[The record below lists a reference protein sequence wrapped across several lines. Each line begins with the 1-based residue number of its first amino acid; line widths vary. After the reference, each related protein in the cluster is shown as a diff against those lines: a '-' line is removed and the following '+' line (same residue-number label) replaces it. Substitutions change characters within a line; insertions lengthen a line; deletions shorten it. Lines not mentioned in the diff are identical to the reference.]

1 MGVVLTGLGRDGAD
15 GLRKIHDAGG
25 IGIAQDRETSTIY
38 GMPNA
43 ALQAG
48 GAAYVLPVGQIAARV
63 AGELGQDGEAMSGE
77 GWLLVRAGGRR
88 VGLALDQVIE
98 VLDLGPVYPVPSTE
112 PAVRGV
118 TSVAR
123 PDRPAGPP
131 RVAARWRIGPARGGG
146 TAVMVQLGGRRLCL
160 EVDDAEEVLREPGL
174 PVPPDVSLPFAVAVA
189 RQESGIVPLLDLTAL
204 GARIS
209 ETATP

>member
-1 MGVVLTGLGRDGAD
+1 
-15 GLRKIHDAGG
+15 
-25 IGIAQDRETSTIY
+25 
-38 GMPNA
+38 
-43 ALQAG
+43 
-48 GAAYVLPVGQIAARV
+48 
-63 AGELGQDGEAMSGE
+63 MSAE

-118 TSVAR
+118 TSSRGRLVPLIHLASLLDGR
-123 PDRPAGPP
+123 AS
-131 RVAARWRIGPARGGG
+131 ATAGGG
-146 TAVMVQLGGRRLCL
+146 TAVMVQLGGRRVCL

-174 PVPPDVSLPFAVAVA
+174 PVPEDASLPFAVAVA
-189 RQESGIVPLLDLTAL
+189 RQPDGIVPLLDLTAI

-209 ETATP
+209 ETTTP